1 VFPLI
6 FYGRDEWGDHASAQA
21 PTFLVQVSSLCS
33 PISDV
38 AYSFSGPTI
47 GGDID
52 ILYDKYLI
60 PNQTYTGGPDGA
72 LNVAVTLLQFHLW
85 PRREHVKNI
94 AEPVGRT
101 MSPPP

>member
-1 VFPLI
+1 MGRPCKRPSSDIPCSSQFVMFTDIRRCLFVFWS
-6 FYGRDEWGDHASAQA
+6 YDW
-21 PTFLVQVSSLCS
+21 
-33 PISDV
+33 
-38 AYSFSGPTI
+38 
-47 GGDID
+47 GDID

-60 PNQTYTGGPDGA
+60 PNQPYTGGPDGA